1 MDKLVISGGH
11 PLHGEVMI
19 SGSKNAALP
28 LMAACLLTE
37 EPCVITNIPNLVDA
51 STMLELLTRLGVSV
65 EKDAD
70 SVKIH
75 AHALDPQGEAPYDI
89 VRRMRA
95 SYYVLGPLLGRTHQA
110 RISLPGG
117 CAIGARPIDLHIKGM
132 EKLGAAIEVEEG
144 YVNAEAAKLEGTEI
158 LLEGTKGPSVG
169 ATINVMMAAVLA
181 KGATRIIGAAAEP
194 EVCTTARFLRKM
206 GAEISGEGTRE
217 IVIQG
222 VKKLHG
228 TEFTNISDRIE
239 AGTYAAAAAITR
251 GRLILRNAPS
261 AHMGNVIQPLL
272 EAGAEIEASG
282 NHLTVSMMR
291 RPKPLIINTAPY
303 PGFPTDMQ
311 AQLMA
316 WLSLGEG
323 TSLITEN
330 IFENRFMQA
339 MELKRMGAVITIK
352 GNTAVIEGT
361 DHLSGTEVMASDLRA
376 SAALVLAGLAAKGTT
391 TVSRIYHLDR
401 GYEGLQDKLAS
412 AGAEIERISVP
423 GEE

>member
-1 MDKLVISGGH
+1 
-11 PLHGEVMI
+11 
-19 SGSKNAALP
+19 
-28 LMAACLLTE
+28 
-37 EPCVITNIPNLVDA
+37 
-51 STMLELLTRLGVSV
+51 
-65 EKDAD
+65 
-70 SVKIH
+70 
-75 AHALDPQGEAPYDI
+75 
-89 VRRMRA
+89 
-95 SYYVLGPLLGRTHQA
+95 
-110 RISLPGG
+110 
-117 CAIGARPIDLHIKGM
+117 M
-132 EKLGAAIEVEEG
+132 EKLGAEVKVEEG
-144 YVNAEAAKLEGTEI
+144 YVNAQARKLEGAEI
-158 LLEGTKGPSVG
+158 FLEGNKGPSVG

-194 EVCTTARFLRKM
+194 EVCTVARFLHKM
-206 GAEISGEGTRE
+206 GASISGEGTRE

-239 AGTYAAAAAITR
+239 AGTYAVAATITR
-251 GRLILRNAPS
+251 GRLILQNAPS

-282 NHLTVSMMR
+282 KHLTVSMMK

-316 WLSLGEG
+316 WLSMGEG
-323 TSLITEN
+323 PSLITEN

-339 MELKRMGAVITIK
+339 MELQRMGAQITIK

-361 DHLSGTEVMASDLRA
+361 DHLSGAQVMASDLRA

-412 AGAEIERISVP
+412 VGAEIERISAP

>member
-11 PLHGEVMI
+11 PLHGEVAI

-28 LMAACLLTE
+28 LMAACLLTP
-37 EPCVITNIPNLVDA
+37 EPCVITNVPSLVDV
-51 STMLELLTRLGVSV
+51 STMTELLIHLGVSV
-65 EKDAD
+65 ERDAD
-70 SVKIH
+70 RLGIQ
-75 AHALDPQGEAPYDI
+75 ARNPQGEAPYDI

-95 SYYVLGPLLGRTHQA
+95 SYYALGPLLGRLHHA

-132 EKLGAAIEVEEG
+132 EKLGAEVKVEEG
-144 YVNAEAAKLEGTEI
+144 YVNANATKLKGAEI
-158 LLEGTKGPSVG
+158 FLEGTKGPSVG

-194 EVCTTARFLRKM
+194 EVCTVARFLRKM
-206 GAEISGEGTRE
+206 GASISGEGTRE
-217 IVIQG
+217 ITLEG

-239 AGTYAAAAAITR
+239 AGTYAVAATITK
-251 GRLILRNAPS
+251 GRLILQNAPS

-282 NHLTVSMMR
+282 KHLTVSMMK

-339 MELKRMGAVITIK
+339 MELQRMGAQITIK

-361 DHLSGTEVMASDLRA
+361 DHLSGTQVMASDLRA

-412 AGAEIERISVP
+412 VGAEIERISAP

>member
-1 MDKLVISGGH
+1 VDKLVISGGH
-11 PLHGEVMI
+11 PLHGEVII

-28 LMAACLLTE
+28 LMAACLLTP
-37 EPCVITNIPNLVDA
+37 EPCVITNVPSLVDV
-51 STMLELLTRLGVSV
+51 STTTELLTHLGVEV
-65 EKDAD
+65 KRDAD
-70 SVKIH
+70 QITIE
-75 AHALDPQGEAPYDI
+75 ARDPKGEAPYEI

-95 SYYVLGPLLGRTHQA
+95 SYYALGPLLGRLHHA

-132 EKLGAAIEVEEG
+132 EKLGAEMKVDEG
-144 YVNAEAAKLEGTEI
+144 YVNANATKLKGAEI
-158 LLEGTKGPSVG
+158 FLEGTKGPSVG

-194 EVCTTARFLRKM
+194 EVCTVARFLRKM
-206 GAEISGEGTRE
+206 GASISGEGTRE
-217 IVIQG
+217 ITIEG

-239 AGTYAAAAAITR
+239 AGTYAVAATITK
-251 GRLILRNAPS
+251 GRLILQNAPS

-282 NHLTVSMMR
+282 KHLTVSMMK

-339 MELKRMGAVITIK
+339 MELQRMGAQITIK
-352 GNTAVIEGT
+352 GNTAVIKGT
-361 DHLSGTEVMASDLRA
+361 DHLSGTQVMASDLRA

-412 AGAEIERISVP
+412 VGAEIERISAP

>member
-11 PLHGEVMI
+11 PLHGEVEI

-28 LMAACLLTE
+28 LMAACLLTD
-37 EPCVITNIPNLVDA
+37 EPCVLSNVPSLVDV
-51 STMLELLTRLGVSV
+51 STMMELLTHLGAETSQENDRVR
-65 EKDAD
+65 
-70 SVKIH
+70 IH
-75 AHALDPQGEAPYDI
+75 AQKLGKEAPYEI

-95 SYYVLGPLLGRTHQA
+95 SYYALGPLLGRLNCA
-110 RISLPGG
+110 RIALPGG

-132 EKLGAAIEVEEG
+132 EKLGAEVTVEEG
-144 YVNAEAAKLEGTEI
+144 FVNANAKKLEGAEI
-158 LLEGTKGPSVG
+158 FLEGTKGPSVG

-181 KGATRIIGAAAEP
+181 KGTTRIIGAAAEP
-194 EVCTTARFLRKM
+194 EVCTVAALLRKM
-206 GAEISGEGTRE
+206 GADILGEGTHE
-217 IVIQG
+217 ITIQG
-222 VKKLHG
+222 AKKLRG
-228 TEFTNISDRIE
+228 VEFANITDRIE
-239 AGTYAAAAAITR
+239 AGTYAVAAAITR

-261 AHMGNVIQPLL
+261 AHMGNLIQPLL

-282 NHLTVSMMR
+282 CHLTVSMMR
-291 RPKPLIINTAPY
+291 RPKPLVLNTAPY

-311 AQLMA
+311 AQFMA

-323 TSLITEN
+323 TSLVTEN

-339 MELKRMGAVITIK
+339 MELQRMGAQVTLK

-361 DHLSGTEVMASDLRA
+361 DHLSGAEVMASDLRA

-401 GYEGLQDKLAS
+401 GYDGLEAKLS
-412 AGAEIERISVP
+412 SVGAELQRINVP
-423 GEE
+423 EPE

>member
-11 PLHGEVMI
+11 PLHGEVAI

-28 LMAACLLTE
+28 LMAACLLTP
-37 EPCVITNIPNLVDA
+37 EPCTISNVPSLIDV
-51 STMLELLTRLGVSV
+51 STMTELLIHLGVEV
-65 EKDAD
+65 RRDAD
-70 SVKIH
+70 QITIQ
-75 AHALDPQGEAPYDI
+75 ARDPKGEAPYEI

-95 SYYVLGPLLGRTHQA
+95 SYYALGPLLGRLHHA

-132 EKLGAAIEVEEG
+132 EKLGAEVKVDEG
-144 YVNAEAAKLEGTEI
+144 YVNANATKLKGAEI
-158 LLEGTKGPSVG
+158 FLEGTKGPSVG

-181 KGATRIIGAAAEP
+181 KGTTRIIGAAAEP
-194 EVCTTARFLRKM
+194 EVCTVARFLRKM
-206 GAEISGEGTRE
+206 GASISGESTRE
-217 IVIQG
+217 ITIEG

-239 AGTYAAAAAITR
+239 AGTYAVAATITK
-251 GRLILRNAPS
+251 GRLILQNAPS

-282 NHLTVSMMR
+282 KHLTVSMMR

-339 MELKRMGAVITIK
+339 MELQRMGAQITIK

-361 DHLSGTEVMASDLRA
+361 DHLSGTQVMASDLRA

-401 GYEGLQDKLAS
+401 GYERLQDKLAS
-412 AGAEIERISVP
+412 VGAEIERISAP

>member
-11 PLHGEVMI
+11 PLHGELTI

-28 LMAACLLTE
+28 LMATCLLTS
-37 EPCVITNIPNLVDA
+37 EPCVITNVPSLVDV
-51 STMLELLTRLGVSV
+51 STMTELLTHLGVEVRS
-65 EKDAD
+65 DGDQISIQAR
-70 SVKIH
+70 
-75 AHALDPQGEAPYDI
+75 DPQGEAPYDI

-95 SYYVLGPLLGRTHQA
+95 SYYALGPLLGRLRHA

-132 EKLGAAIEVEEG
+132 EKLGAEVKVEEG
-144 YVNAEAAKLEGTEI
+144 YVNAQARKLEGAEI
-158 LLEGTKGPSVG
+158 FLEGNKGPSVG

-194 EVCTTARFLRKM
+194 EVCTVARFLRKM
-206 GAEISGEGTRE
+206 GASISGEGTRE

-222 VKKLHG
+222 VEKLHG

-239 AGTYAAAAAITR
+239 AGTYAVAATITR
-251 GRLILRNAPS
+251 GRLILQNAPS

-282 NHLTVSMMR
+282 KHLTVSMMK

-316 WLSLGEG
+316 WLSMGEG

-339 MELKRMGAVITIK
+339 MELQRMGAQITIK

-361 DHLSGTEVMASDLRA
+361 DHLSGAQVMASDLRA

-412 AGAEIERISVP
+412 VGAEIERISAP

>member
-11 PLHGEVMI
+11 PLHGEVII

-28 LMAACLLTE
+28 LMAACLLTP
-37 EPCVITNIPNLVDA
+37 EPCGITNIPSLVDV
-51 STMLELLTRLGVSV
+51 STMTELLTHLGVEV
-65 EKDAD
+65 RRNAD
-70 SVKIH
+70 QITIE
-75 AHALDPQGEAPYDI
+75 ARDPKGEAPYEI

-95 SYYVLGPLLGRTHQA
+95 SYYALGPLLGRLHHA

-132 EKLGAAIEVEEG
+132 EKLGAEMKVEEG
-144 YVNAEAAKLEGTEI
+144 YVNANATKLKGAEI
-158 LLEGTKGPSVG
+158 FLEGTKGPSVG

-194 EVCTTARFLRKM
+194 EVCTVARFLRKM
-206 GAEISGEGTRE
+206 GASISGEGTRE
-217 IVIQG
+217 ITIEG

-239 AGTYAAAAAITR
+239 AGTYAVAATITK
-251 GRLILRNAPS
+251 GRLILQNAPS

-282 NHLTVSMMR
+282 KHLTVSMMK

-339 MELKRMGAVITIK
+339 MELQRMGAQITIK

-361 DHLSGTEVMASDLRA
+361 DHLSGTQVMASDLRA

-412 AGAEIERISVP
+412 VGAEIERISAP

>member
-11 PLHGEVMI
+11 PLHGEVAI

-28 LMAACLLTE
+28 LMAACLLTP
-37 EPCVITNIPNLVDA
+37 EPCVITNVPSLVDV
-51 STMLELLTRLGVSV
+51 STMTELLTHLGVEV
-65 EKDAD
+65 KRDAD
-70 SVKIH
+70 QITIE
-75 AHALDPQGEAPYDI
+75 ARDPKGEAPYEI

-95 SYYVLGPLLGRTHQA
+95 SYYALGPLLGRLHHA

-132 EKLGAAIEVEEG
+132 EKLGAEMKVEEG
-144 YVNAEAAKLEGTEI
+144 YVNANATKLKGAEI
-158 LLEGTKGPSVG
+158 FLEGTKGPSVG

-194 EVCTTARFLRKM
+194 EVCTVARFLRKM
-206 GAEISGEGTRE
+206 GASISGEGTRE
-217 IVIQG
+217 ITIEG

-239 AGTYAAAAAITR
+239 AGTYAVAATITK
-251 GRLILRNAPS
+251 GRLILQNAPS

-282 NHLTVSMMR
+282 KHLTVSMIK

-339 MELKRMGAVITIK
+339 MELQRMGAQITIK

-361 DHLSGTEVMASDLRA
+361 DHLSGTQVMASDLRA

-412 AGAEIERISVP
+412 VGAEIERISAP

>member
-11 PLHGEVMI
+11 PLHGEVII

-28 LMAACLLTE
+28 LMAACLLTP
-37 EPCVITNIPNLVDA
+37 EPCIITNVPSLVDV
-51 STMLELLTRLGVSV
+51 STMTELLTHLGVEV
-65 EKDAD
+65 RRNAD
-70 SVKIH
+70 QITIE
-75 AHALDPQGEAPYDI
+75 ARDPKGEAPYEI

-95 SYYVLGPLLGRTHQA
+95 SYYALGPLLGRLHHA

-132 EKLGAAIEVEEG
+132 EKLGAEMKVEEG
-144 YVNAEAAKLEGTEI
+144 YVNANATKLKGAEI
-158 LLEGTKGPSVG
+158 FLEGTKGPSVG

-194 EVCTTARFLRKM
+194 EVCTVARFLRKM
-206 GAEISGEGTRE
+206 GASISGEGTRE
-217 IVIQG
+217 ITIEG

-239 AGTYAAAAAITR
+239 AGTYAVAATITK
-251 GRLILRNAPS
+251 GRLILQNAPS

-282 NHLTVSMMR
+282 KHLTVSMMK

-339 MELKRMGAVITIK
+339 MELQRMGAQITIK

-361 DHLSGTEVMASDLRA
+361 DHLSGTQVMASDLRA

-412 AGAEIERISVP
+412 VGAEIERISAP

>member
-11 PLHGEVMI
+11 PLHGEVAI

-28 LMAACLLTE
+28 LMAACLLTS
-37 EPCVITNIPNLVDA
+37 EPCTISNVPSLIDV
-51 STMLELLTRLGVSV
+51 STMTELLIHLGVEV
-65 EKDAD
+65 RRDAD
-70 SVKIH
+70 QITIQ
-75 AHALDPQGEAPYDI
+75 ARDPKGKAPYEI

-95 SYYVLGPLLGRTHQA
+95 SYYALGPLLGRLHHA

-132 EKLGAAIEVEEG
+132 EKLGAEVKVDEG
-144 YVNAEAAKLEGTEI
+144 YVNANATKLKGAEI
-158 LLEGTKGPSVG
+158 FLEGTKGPSVG

-181 KGATRIIGAAAEP
+181 KGTTRIIGAAAEP
-194 EVCTTARFLRKM
+194 EVCTVARFLRKM
-206 GAEISGEGTRE
+206 GASISGESTRE
-217 IVIQG
+217 ITIQG

-239 AGTYAAAAAITR
+239 AGTYAVAATITK
-251 GRLILRNAPS
+251 GRLILQNAPS

-282 NHLTVSMMR
+282 KHLTVSMMR

-339 MELKRMGAVITIK
+339 MELQRMGAQITIK

-361 DHLSGTEVMASDLRA
+361 DHLSGTQVMASDLRA

-412 AGAEIERISVP
+412 VGAEIERISAP

>member
-1 MDKLVISGGH
+1 MDKLIISGGH

-19 SGSKNAALP
+19 SGAKNAALP
-28 LMAACLLTE
+28 LMAASLLTS
-37 EPCVITNIPNLVDA
+37 EPCTISNVPNLVDVE
-51 STMLELLTRLGVSV
+51 TMAELLTHLGVSIERDGDQV
-65 EKDAD
+65 I
-70 SVKIH
+70 VH
-75 AHALDPQGEAPYDI
+75 AKKPAGEASYDI
-89 VRRMRA
+89 VRKMRA
-95 SYYVLGPLLGRTHQA
+95 SYYVLGPLLGRLREA

-132 EKLGAAIEVEEG
+132 EKLGAEINVEGG
-144 YVNAEAAKLEGTEI
+144 YVNAKAARLKGAEI
-158 LLEGTKGPSVG
+158 FLEGTKGPSVG
-169 ATINVMMAAVLA
+169 ATINVMMVAVLA
-181 KGATRIIGAAAEP
+181 KGTTRIIGAAAEP
-194 EVCTTARFLRKM
+194 EVCNVAAFLRKM
-206 GAEISGEGTRE
+206 GASISGDGTHE
-217 IVIQG
+217 ITIRG
-222 VKKLHG
+222 VDKLHG
-228 TEFTNISDRIE
+228 AEFKCTPDRIE
-239 AGTYAAAAAITR
+239 AGTYAVAAAITR

-291 RPKPLIINTAPY
+291 RPTPLVVNTAPY

-316 WLSLGEG
+316 WLSLGKG

-339 MELKRMGAVITIK
+339 MELVRMGAQITIK

-361 DHLSGTEVMASDLRA
+361 DHLSGAEVMASDLRA
-376 SAALVLAGLAAKGTT
+376 SAALVLAGLAAKGKT

-401 GYEGLQDKLAS
+401 GYERLENKLAGV
-412 AGAEIERISVP
+412 GAEIKRVSAP
-423 GEE
+423 DEE

>member
-11 PLHGEVMI
+11 PLHGEVLV

-28 LMAACLLTE
+28 LMAACLLTS
-37 EPCVITNIPNLVDA
+37 EPCTISNVPSLVDV
-51 STMLELLTRLGVSV
+51 STMTELLTHLDV
-65 EKDAD
+65 EVRRDGDQIRIQAR
-70 SVKIH
+70 
-75 AHALDPQGEAPYDI
+75 DPKGEAPYDI

-95 SYYVLGPLLGRTHQA
+95 SYYALGPLLGRLRHA

-132 EKLGAAIEVEEG
+132 EKLGAEVKVDEG
-144 YVNAEAAKLEGTEI
+144 YVNAQARKLEGAEI
-158 LLEGTKGPSVG
+158 FLEGTKGLSVG
-169 ATINVMMAAVLA
+169 ASLNVMMAAVLA

-194 EVCTTARFLRKM
+194 EVCTVARFLRKM
-206 GAEISGEGTRE
+206 GAKISGEGTRE
-217 IVIQG
+217 ITIQG

-239 AGTYAAAAAITR
+239 AGTYAVAATITK
-251 GRLILRNAPS
+251 GRLILQNAPS

-282 NHLTVSMMR
+282 KHLTVSMMK

-339 MELKRMGAVITIK
+339 MELQRMGAVITIK
-352 GNTAVIEGT
+352 GSTAVIEGT
-361 DHLSGTEVMASDLRA
+361 DHLSGAEVMASDLRA

-412 AGAEIERISVP
+412 VGAEIKRISAP

>member
-1 MDKLVISGGH
+1 VDKLVISGGH
-11 PLHGEVMI
+11 PLHGEVAI

-28 LMAACLLTE
+28 LMAACLLTP
-37 EPCVITNIPNLVDA
+37 EPCVITNVPSLVDV
-51 STMLELLTRLGVSV
+51 STTTELLTHLGIEVRR
-65 EKDAD
+65 DAD
-70 SVKIH
+70 QITIE
-75 AHALDPQGEAPYDI
+75 ARDPKGEAPYEI
-89 VRRMRA
+89 VRKMRA
-95 SYYVLGPLLGRTHQA
+95 SYYALGPLLGRLHHA

-132 EKLGAAIEVEEG
+132 EKLGAEVKVEEG
-144 YVNAEAAKLEGTEI
+144 YVNANATKLKGAEI
-158 LLEGTKGPSVG
+158 FLEGTKGPSVG

-181 KGATRIIGAAAEP
+181 KGTTRIIGAAAEP
-194 EVCTTARFLRKM
+194 EVCTVARFLRKM
-206 GAEISGEGTRE
+206 GASISGESTRE
-217 IVIQG
+217 ITIQG

-228 TEFTNISDRIE
+228 TEFANISDRIE
-239 AGTYAAAAAITR
+239 AGTYAVAATITR
-251 GRLILRNAPS
+251 GRLILQNAPS

-282 NHLTVSMMR
+282 KHLTVSMMK

-339 MELKRMGAVITIK
+339 MELQRMGAQITIK

-361 DHLSGTEVMASDLRA
+361 DHLSGTQVMASDLRA

-412 AGAEIERISVP
+412 VGAEIERISAP

>member
-11 PLHGEVMI
+11 PLHGEVAI

-28 LMAACLLTE
+28 LMAACLLTP
-37 EPCVITNIPNLVDA
+37 EPCVITNVPSLVDV
-51 STMLELLTRLGVSV
+51 STTTELLTHLGIEVRR
-65 EKDAD
+65 DAD
-70 SVKIH
+70 QITIE
-75 AHALDPQGEAPYDI
+75 ARDPKGEAPYEI
-89 VRRMRA
+89 VRKMRA
-95 SYYVLGPLLGRTHQA
+95 SYYALGPLLGRLHHA

-132 EKLGAAIEVEEG
+132 EKLGAEVKVEEG
-144 YVNAEAAKLEGTEI
+144 YVNANATKLKGAEI
-158 LLEGTKGPSVG
+158 FLEGTKGPSVG

-181 KGATRIIGAAAEP
+181 KGTTRIIGAAAEP
-194 EVCTTARFLRKM
+194 EVCTVARFLRKM
-206 GAEISGEGTRE
+206 GASISGESTRE
-217 IVIQG
+217 ITIQG

-228 TEFTNISDRIE
+228 TEFANISDRIE
-239 AGTYAAAAAITR
+239 AGTYAVAATITR
-251 GRLILRNAPS
+251 GRLILQNAPS

-282 NHLTVSMMR
+282 KHLTVSMMK

-339 MELKRMGAVITIK
+339 MELQRMGAQITIK

-361 DHLSGTEVMASDLRA
+361 DHLSGTQVMASDLRA

-412 AGAEIERISVP
+412 VGAEIERISAP

>member
-1 MDKLVISGGH
+1 VDKLVISGGH
-11 PLHGEVMI
+11 PLHGEVAI

-28 LMAACLLTE
+28 LMAACLLTS
-37 EPCVITNIPNLVDA
+37 EPCTISNVPSLIDV
-51 STMLELLTRLGVSV
+51 STMTELLIHLGVEV
-65 EKDAD
+65 RRDAD
-70 SVKIH
+70 QITIQ
-75 AHALDPQGEAPYDI
+75 ARDPKGEAPYEI

-95 SYYVLGPLLGRTHQA
+95 SYYALGPLLGRLNHA

-132 EKLGAAIEVEEG
+132 EKLGAEVKVDEG
-144 YVNAEAAKLEGTEI
+144 YVNANATKLKGAEI
-158 LLEGTKGPSVG
+158 FLEGTKGPSVG

-181 KGATRIIGAAAEP
+181 KGTTRIIGAAAEP
-194 EVCTTARFLRKM
+194 EVCTVARFLRKM
-206 GAEISGEGTRE
+206 GASISGESTRE
-217 IVIQG
+217 ITIQG

-239 AGTYAAAAAITR
+239 AGTYAVAATITK
-251 GRLILRNAPS
+251 GRLILQNAPS

-282 NHLTVSMMR
+282 KHLTVSMMR

-339 MELKRMGAVITIK
+339 MELQRMGAQITIK

-361 DHLSGTEVMASDLRA
+361 DHLSGTQVMASDLRA

-412 AGAEIERISVP
+412 VGAEIERISAP

>member
-1 MDKLVISGGH
+1 
-11 PLHGEVMI
+11 LHGEVAI

-28 LMAACLLTE
+28 LMAACLLTC
-37 EPCVITNIPNLVDA
+37 EPCVITNVPSLVDV
-51 STMLELLTRLGVSV
+51 STMTELLTHLGVEV
-65 EKDAD
+65 RGDGDQIRIQAR
-70 SVKIH
+70 
-75 AHALDPQGEAPYDI
+75 DPKGEAPYEI
-89 VRRMRA
+89 VRKMRA
-95 SYYVLGPLLGRTHQA
+95 SYYALGPLLGRLRHA

-132 EKLGAAIEVEEG
+132 EKLGAEIKVDEG
-144 YVNAEAAKLEGTEI
+144 YVNAKASGLKGTEI
-158 LLEGTKGPSVG
+158 FLEGTKGPSVG
-169 ATINVMMAAVLA
+169 ASLNVMMAAVLA

-194 EVCTTARFLRKM
+194 EVCTVARFLRKM
-206 GAEISGEGTRE
+206 GAKISGEGTRE
-217 IVIQG
+217 ITIEG
-222 VKKLHG
+222 VKKLHAA
-228 TEFTNISDRIE
+228 EFTNISDRIE
-239 AGTYAAAAAITR
+239 AGTYAVAATITK

-282 NHLTVSMMR
+282 AHLTVSMMK

-339 MELKRMGAVITIK
+339 MELKRMGAQITIK

-361 DHLSGTEVMASDLRA
+361 DHLSGTQVMASDLRA

-401 GYEGLQDKLAS
+401 GYEGLQNKLAS
-412 AGAEIERISVP
+412 VGAEIERISAP

>member
-1 MDKLVISGGH
+1 MTS
-11 PLHGEVMI
+11 
-19 SGSKNAALP
+19 
-28 LMAACLLTE
+28 
-37 EPCVITNIPNLVDA
+37 EPCTISNVPSLVDV
-51 STMLELLTRLGVSV
+51 STMTELLTHLGVEV
-65 EKDAD
+65 RRDAD
-70 SVKIH
+70 QITIE
-75 AHALDPQGEAPYDI
+75 ARDPKGEAPYEI

-95 SYYVLGPLLGRTHQA
+95 SYYALGPLLGRFHHA

-117 CAIGARPIDLHIKGM
+117 CAIGARPIDLHTKGM
-132 EKLGAAIEVEEG
+132 EKLGAEVKVDEG
-144 YVNAEAAKLEGTEI
+144 YVNANATKLKGAEI
-158 LLEGTKGPSVG
+158 FLEGTKGPSVG
-169 ATINVMMAAVLA
+169 ASLNVMMAAVLA

-194 EVCTTARFLRKM
+194 EVVIVASFLRKM
-206 GAEISGEGTRE
+206 GAKISGEGTRE
-217 IVIQG
+217 ITIEG

-239 AGTYAAAAAITR
+239 AGTYAVAATITK
-251 GRLILRNAPS
+251 GRLILQNAPS

-272 EAGAEIEASG
+272 EAGAEIEARG
-282 NHLTVSMMR
+282 AHLTVSMMQ

-339 MELKRMGAVITIK
+339 MELKRMGAEITIK

-361 DHLSGTEVMASDLRA
+361 DHLSGTQVMASDLRA

-391 TVSRIYHLDR
+391 TVNRIYHLDR
-401 GYEGLQDKLAS
+401 GYDGLQDKLTS
-412 AGAEIERISVP
+412 VGAEIKRISAP

>member
-11 PLHGEVMI
+11 PLHGELVI

-28 LMAACLLTE
+28 LMAACLLTS
-37 EPCVITNIPNLVDA
+37 EPCVISNVPSLVDVE
-51 STMLELLTRLGVSV
+51 TMSQLLTHLGVSV
-65 EKDAD
+65 QKEGD
-70 SVKIH
+70 VVTVH
-75 AHALDPQGEAPYDI
+75 AKKPAGEAPYDI
-89 VRRMRA
+89 VRKMRA
-95 SYYVLGPLLGRTHQA
+95 SYYVLGPLLGRLKTA

-117 CAIGARPIDLHIKGM
+117 CAIGVRPIDLHIKGM
-132 EKLGAAIEVEEG
+132 EKLGAEVTVDEG
-144 YVNAEAAKLEGTEI
+144 YVNAKARKLEGAEI
-158 LLEGTKGPSVG
+158 FLEGTKGPSVG

-181 KGATRIIGAAAEP
+181 KGTTRIIGAAAEP
-194 EVCTTARFLRKM
+194 EVYTVAGFLKAM
-206 GAEISGEGTRE
+206 GAEIAGEGTRE
-217 IVIQG
+217 MSIEG
-222 VKKLHG
+222 VSKLHG

-239 AGTYAAAAAITR
+239 AGTYAVAATITR

-282 NHLTVSMMR
+282 SHLTVSMMR
-291 RPKPLIINTAPY
+291 RPRPLIVNTAPY

-316 WLSLGEG
+316 WLSLGQG

-339 MELKRMGAVITIK
+339 MELQRMGAQITLK

-361 DHLSGTEVMASDLRA
+361 DHLTGAEVMASDLRA
-376 SAALVLAGLAAKGTT
+376 SAALVLAGFAAKGKT

-401 GYEGLQDKLAS
+401 GYEKLEEKFAS
-412 AGAEIERISVP
+412 VGAEIERVP
-423 GEE
+423 GQDEEP

>member
-1 MDKLVISGGH
+1 
-11 PLHGEVMI
+11 
-19 SGSKNAALP
+19 
-28 LMAACLLTE
+28 
-37 EPCVITNIPNLVDA
+37 
-51 STMLELLTRLGVSV
+51 
-65 EKDAD
+65 
-70 SVKIH
+70 
-75 AHALDPQGEAPYDI
+75 
-89 VRRMRA
+89 MRA
-95 SYYVLGPLLGRTHQA
+95 SYYVLGPLVGRLHQA

-117 CAIGARPIDLHIKGM
+117 CAIGPRPIDLHIKGM
-132 EKLGAAIEVEEG
+132 EKLGAEVRVEEG
-144 YVNAEAAKLEGTEI
+144 YVNAKASGLEGTEI
-158 LLEGTKGPSVG
+158 FLEGTKGPSVG
-169 ATINVMMAAVLA
+169 ASLNVMMAAVLA
-181 KGATRIIGAAAEP
+181 KGGTRIIGAAAEP
-194 EVCTTARFLRKM
+194 EVCTVARFLRKM
-206 GAEISGEGTRE
+206 GAQISGEGTRE
-217 IVIQG
+217 ITIEG
-222 VKKLHG
+222 VDRLHG

-239 AGTYAAAAAITR
+239 AGTYAVAATITK
-251 GRLILRNAPS
+251 GRLILQNAPS

-282 NHLTVSMMR
+282 KHLTVSMMR

-339 MELKRMGAVITIK
+339 MELQRMGAQITIK

-361 DHLSGTEVMASDLRA
+361 DHLSGAEVMASDLRA

-401 GYEGLQDKLAS
+401 GYEELQDKLAS
-412 AGAEIERISVP
+412 VGAEIERISVP

>member
-11 PLHGEVMI
+11 PLHGEVAI

-28 LMAACLLTE
+28 LMAACLLTS
-37 EPCVITNIPNLVDA
+37 EPCTISNVPSLIDV
-51 STMLELLTRLGVSV
+51 STMTELLIHLGVEV
-65 EKDAD
+65 RRDAD
-70 SVKIH
+70 QITIQ
-75 AHALDPQGEAPYDI
+75 ARDPKGEAPYEI

-95 SYYVLGPLLGRTHQA
+95 SYYALGPLLGRLNHA

-132 EKLGAAIEVEEG
+132 EKLGAEVKVDEG
-144 YVNAEAAKLEGTEI
+144 YVNANATKLKGAEI
-158 LLEGTKGPSVG
+158 FLEGTKGPSVG

-181 KGATRIIGAAAEP
+181 KGTTRIIGAAAEP
-194 EVCTTARFLRKM
+194 EVCTVARFLRKM
-206 GAEISGEGTRE
+206 GASISGESTRE
-217 IVIQG
+217 ITIQG

-239 AGTYAAAAAITR
+239 AGTYAVAATITK
-251 GRLILRNAPS
+251 GRLILQNAPS

-282 NHLTVSMMR
+282 KHLTVSMMR

-339 MELKRMGAVITIK
+339 MELQRMGAQITIK

-361 DHLSGTEVMASDLRA
+361 DHLSGTQVMASDLRA

-412 AGAEIERISVP
+412 VGAEIERISAP

>member
-11 PLHGEVMI
+11 PLHGEVLV

-28 LMAACLLTE
+28 LMAACLLTS
-37 EPCVITNIPNLVDA
+37 EPCTISNVPSLVDV
-51 STMLELLTRLGVSV
+51 STMTELLIHLGVSV
-65 EKDAD
+65 ERDAD
-70 SVKIH
+70 RLEIQ
-75 AHALDPQGEAPYDI
+75 ARNPQGEAPYDI

-95 SYYVLGPLLGRTHQA
+95 SYYVLGPLVGRLHQA

-117 CAIGARPIDLHIKGM
+117 CAIGPRPIDLHIKGM
-132 EKLGAAIEVEEG
+132 EKLGAEVRVEEG
-144 YVNAEAAKLEGTEI
+144 YVNAKASGLEGTEI
-158 LLEGTKGPSVG
+158 FLEGTKGPSVG
-169 ATINVMMAAVLA
+169 ASLNVMMAAVLA
-181 KGATRIIGAAAEP
+181 KGTTRIIGAAAEP
-194 EVCTTARFLRKM
+194 EVGIVASFLRKM
-206 GAEISGEGTRE
+206 GAKISGEGTRE
-217 IVIQG
+217 ITIQG

-239 AGTYAAAAAITR
+239 AGTYAVAATITK
-251 GRLILRNAPS
+251 GRLILQNAPS

-282 NHLTVSMMR
+282 KHLTVSMMK

-339 MELKRMGAVITIK
+339 MELQRMGAVITIK
-352 GNTAVIEGT
+352 GSTAVIEGT
-361 DHLSGTEVMASDLRA
+361 DHLSGAEVMASDLRA

-401 GYEGLQDKLAS
+401 GYEELQDKLAS
-412 AGAEIERISVP
+412 VGAEIERISAP

>member
-11 PLHGEVMI
+11 PLHGEVLV

-28 LMAACLLTE
+28 LMAACLLTS
-37 EPCVITNIPNLVDA
+37 EPCTISNVPSLVDV
-51 STMLELLTRLGVSV
+51 STMTELLIHLGVSV
-65 EKDAD
+65 ERDAD
-70 SVKIH
+70 RLEIQ
-75 AHALDPQGEAPYDI
+75 ARNPQGEAPYDI

-95 SYYVLGPLLGRTHQA
+95 SYYVLGPLVGRLHQA

-117 CAIGARPIDLHIKGM
+117 CAIGPRPIDLHIKGM
-132 EKLGAAIEVEEG
+132 EKLGAEVRVEEG
-144 YVNAEAAKLEGTEI
+144 YVNAKASGLEGTEI
-158 LLEGTKGPSVG
+158 FLEGTKGPSVG
-169 ATINVMMAAVLA
+169 ASLNVMMAAVLA
-181 KGATRIIGAAAEP
+181 KGTTRIIGAAAEP
-194 EVCTTARFLRKM
+194 EVGTVASFLRKM
-206 GAEISGEGTRE
+206 GAKISGEGTRE
-217 IVIQG
+217 ITIQG

-239 AGTYAAAAAITR
+239 AGTYAVAATITK
-251 GRLILRNAPS
+251 GRLILQNAPS

-282 NHLTVSMMR
+282 KHLTVSMMK

-339 MELKRMGAVITIK
+339 MELQRMGAVITIK
-352 GNTAVIEGT
+352 GSTAVIEGT
-361 DHLSGTEVMASDLRA
+361 DHLSGAEVMASDLRA

-412 AGAEIERISVP
+412 VGAEIERISAP

>member
-1 MDKLVISGGH
+1 VDKLVISGGH
-11 PLHGEVMI
+11 PLHGEVII

-28 LMAACLLTE
+28 LMAACLLTP
-37 EPCVITNIPNLVDA
+37 EPCGITNIPSLVDV
-51 STMLELLTRLGVSV
+51 STMTELLTHLGVEV
-65 EKDAD
+65 RRNAD
-70 SVKIH
+70 QITIE
-75 AHALDPQGEAPYDI
+75 ARDPKGEAPYEI

-95 SYYVLGPLLGRTHQA
+95 SYYALGPLLGRLHHA

-132 EKLGAAIEVEEG
+132 EKLGAEMKVDEG
-144 YVNAEAAKLEGTEI
+144 YVNANATKLKGAEI
-158 LLEGTKGPSVG
+158 FLEGTKGPSVG

-194 EVCTTARFLRKM
+194 EVCTVARFLRKM
-206 GAEISGEGTRE
+206 GASISGEGTRE
-217 IVIQG
+217 ITIEG

-239 AGTYAAAAAITR
+239 AGTYAVAATITK
-251 GRLILRNAPS
+251 GRLILQNAPS

-282 NHLTVSMMR
+282 KHLTVSMMK

-316 WLSLGEG
+316 WLSLGKG

-339 MELKRMGAVITIK
+339 MELQRMGAQITIK

-361 DHLSGTEVMASDLRA
+361 DHLSGTQVMASDLRA

-412 AGAEIERISVP
+412 VGAEIERISAP

>member
-11 PLHGEVMI
+11 PLHGEVLV

-28 LMAACLLTE
+28 LMAACLLTS
-37 EPCVITNIPNLVDA
+37 EPCTISNVPSLVDV
-51 STMLELLTRLGVSV
+51 STMTELLIHLGVSV
-65 EKDAD
+65 ERDAD
-70 SVKIH
+70 RLEIQ
-75 AHALDPQGEAPYDI
+75 ARNPQGEAPYDI

-95 SYYVLGPLLGRTHQA
+95 SYYVLGPLVGRLHQA

-117 CAIGARPIDLHIKGM
+117 CAIGPRPIDLHIKGM
-132 EKLGAAIEVEEG
+132 EKLGAEVRVEEG
-144 YVNAEAAKLEGTEI
+144 YVNAKASGLEGTEI
-158 LLEGTKGPSVG
+158 FLEGTKGPSVG
-169 ATINVMMAAVLA
+169 ASLNVMMAAVLA
-181 KGATRIIGAAAEP
+181 KGTTRIIGAAAEP
-194 EVCTTARFLRKM
+194 EVGIVASFLRKM
-206 GAEISGEGTRE
+206 GAKISGEGTRE
-217 IVIQG
+217 ITIQG

-239 AGTYAAAAAITR
+239 AGTYAVAATITK
-251 GRLILRNAPS
+251 GRLILQNAPS

-282 NHLTVSMMR
+282 KHLTVSMMK

-339 MELKRMGAVITIK
+339 MELQRMGAVITIK
-352 GNTAVIEGT
+352 GSTAVIEGT
-361 DHLSGTEVMASDLRA
+361 DHLSGAEVMASDLRA
-376 SAALVLAGLAAKGTT
+376 SAALVLAGLAAKGIT

-412 AGAEIERISVP
+412 VGAEIERISAL

>member
-1 MDKLVISGGH
+1 VDKLVISGGH
-11 PLHGEVMI
+11 PLHGEVAI

-28 LMAACLLTE
+28 LMAACLLTS
-37 EPCVITNIPNLVDA
+37 EPCTISNVPSLIDV
-51 STMLELLTRLGVSV
+51 STMTELLIHLGVEV
-65 EKDAD
+65 RRDAD
-70 SVKIH
+70 QITIQ
-75 AHALDPQGEAPYDI
+75 ARDPKGKAPYEI

-95 SYYVLGPLLGRTHQA
+95 SYYALGPLLGRLHHA

-132 EKLGAAIEVEEG
+132 EKLGAEVKVDEG
-144 YVNAEAAKLEGTEI
+144 YVNANATKLKGAEI
-158 LLEGTKGPSVG
+158 FLEGTKGPSVG

-181 KGATRIIGAAAEP
+181 KGTTRIIGAAAEP
-194 EVCTTARFLRKM
+194 EVCTVARFLRKM
-206 GAEISGEGTRE
+206 GASISGESTRE
-217 IVIQG
+217 ITIQG

-239 AGTYAAAAAITR
+239 AGTYAVAATITK
-251 GRLILRNAPS
+251 GRLILQNAPS

-282 NHLTVSMMR
+282 KHLTVSMMR

-339 MELKRMGAVITIK
+339 MELQRMGAQITIK

-361 DHLSGTEVMASDLRA
+361 DHLSGTQVMASDLRA

-412 AGAEIERISVP
+412 VGAEIERISAP

>member
-1 MDKLVISGGH
+1 VDKLVISGGH
-11 PLHGEVMI
+11 PLHGEVLV

-28 LMAACLLTE
+28 LMAACLLTS
-37 EPCVITNIPNLVDA
+37 EPCTISNVPSLVDV
-51 STMLELLTRLGVSV
+51 STMTELLIHLGVSV
-65 EKDAD
+65 ERDAD
-70 SVKIH
+70 RLEIQ
-75 AHALDPQGEAPYDI
+75 ARNPQGEAPYDI

-95 SYYVLGPLLGRTHQA
+95 SYYVLGPLVGRLHQA

-117 CAIGARPIDLHIKGM
+117 CAIGPRPIDLHIKGM
-132 EKLGAAIEVEEG
+132 EKLGAEVRVEEG
-144 YVNAEAAKLEGTEI
+144 YVNAKASGLEGTEI
-158 LLEGTKGPSVG
+158 FLEGTKGPSVG
-169 ATINVMMAAVLA
+169 ASLNVMMAAVLA
-181 KGATRIIGAAAEP
+181 KGTTRIIGAAAEP
-194 EVCTTARFLRKM
+194 EVGIVASFLRKM
-206 GAEISGEGTRE
+206 GAKISGEGTRE
-217 IVIQG
+217 ITIQG

-239 AGTYAAAAAITR
+239 AGTYAVAATITK
-251 GRLILRNAPS
+251 GRLILQNAPS

-282 NHLTVSMMR
+282 KHLTVSMMK

-339 MELKRMGAVITIK
+339 MELQRMGAVITIK
-352 GNTAVIEGT
+352 GSTAVIEGT
-361 DHLSGTEVMASDLRA
+361 DHLSGAEVMASDLRA
-376 SAALVLAGLAAKGTT
+376 SAALVLAGLAAKGIT

-412 AGAEIERISVP
+412 VGAEIERISAL